1 MPRPRTSVGAARDAP
16 PRRPKTSTAR
26 RRSRSPT
33 ANRRRRKAKPRGEPP
48 KVVNLGGRVHVVLPK
63 RADAEKAPL
72 LNYYG
77 AGCQCSG
84 PRPCSCRGPADLQR
98 QDPAWRGDFCN
109 RSYSLE
115 ELTRLSYAYED
126 IMLERTFATERLYLR
141 ERGRSGGR
149 LKECWTPKPKKRPP
163 VQLPKGPHI
172 TYQNGCPVVVDY
184 DANRFTGTDHN
195 HTPAYLKAVNSGRR
209 VRFADEVCGALG
221 TELDRTTYQDSF
233 RLPDYAPPSIPTKC
247 GLHSQDLN
255 VRRPQ
260 DLASVRATSLY
271 PNPLMDRGL
280 TATASRW
287 T

>member
-1 MPRPRTSVGAARDAP
+1 MPPRRPRTSVGAA
-16 PRRPKTSTAR
+16 RPKTSTAR

-33 ANRRRRKAKPRGEPP
+33 ANRRRRKKPPKRREEPP

-84 PRPCSCRGPADLQR
+84 PRPCSCRGPADLQK
-98 QDPAWRGDFCN
+98 QDPAWKGDFCN

-195 HTPAYLKAVNSGRR
+195 RTPAYLKAVNSGRR
-209 VRFADEVCGALG
+209 VRFADEVCGSLG
-221 TELDRTTYQDSF
+221 TELDRTTYQDSC
-233 RLPDYAPPSIPTKC
+233 RLPDYAPPSIQTKC

-287 T
+287 S